1 MLAANAPPPEPAR
14 AEPRSARS
22 RADLS
27 SVQAQ
32 TLAAS
37 PTQVIRLSPH
47 PSPSFAVAETSAA
60 SVQRSWR
67 PASPLCQRDRC
78 IAMRCRRETKE
89 PHSDRD
95 PTGSDR
101 FPAASGG
108 EVTSFGSR
116 PDEIVSRCDG
126 VGRRGNLKTIA
137 TRRDRIAMRWRRE
150 ANEPHDDRDRIAS
163 LRVSPG
169 VGHLSRATGSRPG
182 HVGSRFR

>member
-108 EVTSFGSR
+108 EGTSFGSR

-126 VGRRGNLKTIA
+126 VGRRTNLMMIA
-137 TRRDRIAMRWRRE
+137 IGSRRFAFRRASATYPARRDRD
-150 ANEPHDDRDRIAS
+150 PVTLDRDS
-163 LRVSPG
+163 DEVGLRCGGNRSPRN
-169 VGHLSRATGSRPG
+169 VKP
-182 HVGSRFR
+182 